1 MFDFDQTLIEKLKQQ
16 DHAAF
21 HTFYLQT
28 VDQFFRYLQAN
39 YYISAEDCNDIIA
52 DFYVK
57 RRNAA
62 TKYDW
67 RSKFS
72 YYVWIVF
79 KNIVKDYFKKNTDL
93 PFTQLQPDTEQES
106 FEDGLIDE
114 EDIVSIL
121 EVDFTYEH
129 ILDAMQQLSTT
140 DKEIIFF
147 RFIEEK
153 STSEIAEICEV
164 PDTTIRKRLS
174 RAIKNLKSLLETNSQ
189 KL

>member
-62 TKYDW
+62 TKYD
-67 RSKFS
+67 
-72 YYVWIVF
+72 
-79 KNIVKDYFKKNTDL
+79 
-93 PFTQLQPDTEQES
+93 
-106 FEDGLIDE
+106 
-114 EDIVSIL
+114 
-121 EVDFTYEH
+121 
-129 ILDAMQQLSTT
+129 
-140 DKEIIFF
+140 
-147 RFIEEK
+147 
-153 STSEIAEICEV
+153 
-164 PDTTIRKRLS
+164 
-174 RAIKNLKSLLETNSQ
+174 
-189 KL
+189 